1 MSFLTSFFCHFD
13 IFHAFLHLEC
23 AEVARVEDL
32 GQGGDDDGDCRRV
45 VRRHPGNQRQGLFF
59 ILPITNMPAP
69 PSQNYPVAPLAQ
81 LCTKLN

>member
-1 MSFLTSFFCHFD
+1 MLSF
-13 IFHAFLHLEC
+13 HLEC

-69 PSQNYPVAPLAQ
+69 PSQNYPVAPLAHWSAVGPQ
-81 LCTKLN
+81 RVTSP